1 MLIGIIPEHL
11 TAYRIHQH
19 LVGQENL
26 LLGKPKQNLKRVATF
41 EAEANLLIV
50 LICSPIWGFI
60 FGVRDLR

>member
-26 LLGKPKQNLKRVATF
+26 LLGKPKQNLMLRTH
-41 EAEANLLIV
+41 
-50 LICSPIWGFI
+50 PIQQQQKH
-60 FGVRDLR
+60 RQKLNASHHTEHL

>member
-26 LLGKPKQNLKRVATF
+26 LLGKPKQNLMLRTHPIQQQKTQTKVNCNSPHRTFVAF
-41 EAEANLLIV
+41 
-50 LICSPIWGFI
+50 
-60 FGVRDLR
+60 